1 LVISKALF
9 LAQPNPPISSNQVL
23 ETWWNS
29 TFLCRCF
36 ARSFLGVRP
45 GLTARYWISPFEVGL
60 AHGGYVPK
68 GRKAEDG
75 RIHEKYALAELASS
89 SYPER
94 TKRNVRESDGT
105 VILSLNDKL
114 SGGSALT
121 LSYARH
127 ANKPVLHIH
136 NSGLGR
142 DPLPQQVRQL
152 KDLIESNA
160 IEVLNVAGPRE
171 SNEPGVYYFTLQ
183 ILREYWR
190 DREDRA

>member
-1 LVISKALF
+1 M
-9 LAQPNPPISSNQVL
+9 PVL
-23 ETWWNS
+23 RKIVSGGQTGADRAG
-29 TFLCRCF
+29 LDF
-36 ARSFLGVRP
+36 A
-45 GLTARYWISPFEVGL
+45 IEVGL

-75 RIHEKYALAELASS
+75 RIDEKYALVELSGS

-121 LSYARH
+121 LTYARH

-136 NSGLGR
+136 NSETGC
-142 DPLPQQVRQL
+142 DPLPQQVRRL
-152 KDLIESNA
+152 KDFIDTNA

-171 SNEPGVYYFTLQ
+171 SNEPGVYDFTLQ
-183 ILREYWR
+183 IPRSTGWTGDT
-190 DREDRA
+190 DRNGGRSSPARMAARSRISSSLGS

>member
-1 LVISKALF
+1 MPVLRKIISGGQTGADRAGLD
-9 LAQPNPPISSNQVL
+9 
-23 ETWWNS
+23 
-29 TFLCRCF
+29 F
-36 ARSFLGVRP
+36 A
-45 GLTARYWISPFEVGL
+45 IEVGL

-75 RIHEKYALAELASS
+75 RINERYTLVELSSS

-121 LSYARH
+121 LSYAQH
-127 ANKPVLHIH
+127 AKKPVLHLH
-136 NSGLGR
+136 NSETGR
-142 DPLPQQVRQL
+142 DPLPRQVRQL
-152 KDLIESNA
+152 KEFIESNA

-171 SNEPGVYYFTLQ
+171 SKEPGVYRFALQ
-183 ILREYWR
+183 LLRQYWQ
-190 DREDRA
+190 DREDRL